1 VSHRVA
7 DGRSEMDALFAARG
21 LCGVVLQ
28 MALFPLSFLFQR
40 MALTSA
46 VMYEINGKQ
55 YRMRHLLGEGGFSF
69 VYKVTDSSGRGFA
82 LKKILA
88 QSEEM
93 LAGGMAEIEVLRTFG
108 GRPHVLQMVDSS
120 VTDVRP
126 GVKEILILLPH
137 YSRGT
142 LQDALDSKAAAH
154 EADSER
160 PFYTEAEALA
170 LLDGICIGLLHFH
183 SHTPEPMAHYDLK
196 PGNVLLSESN
206 TPVLM
211 DFGSVRPARQQIK
224 SRREALQLQEFASI
238 NCTMPYRAPELW
250 EPPSQCTIDERVDS
264 WSLGCLLYALVFGRS
279 PFEVSAGEVG
289 GSVAVAVASG
299 RVTFPGPGGSAAP
312 GGSRCSTVTSEGFQ
326 ELVRGLL
333 SQEPANR
340 LSVAAAQDRCRRLI
354 SGVPQ
359 P

>member
-1 VSHRVA
+1 
-7 DGRSEMDALFAARG
+7 MQTL
-21 LCGVVLQ
+21 
-28 MALFPLSFLFQR
+28 LFPLSFLFQR

-46 VMYEINGKQ
+46 VTYEIGGKQ

-88 QSEEM
+88 QSEEL
-93 LAGGMAEIEVLRTFG
+93 LAGGLAEIEVLRTFG
-108 GRPHVLQMVDSS
+108 GRQHVLQMVDSS

-142 LQDALDSKAAAH
+142 LQDALDTKAAAN
-154 EADSER
+154 EADSEQ

-170 LLDGICIGLLHFH
+170 LLDGICAGLLHFH
-183 SHTPEPMAHYDLK
+183 GHTEPMAHNDVK

-250 EPPSQCTIDERVDS
+250 EPPSHCTIDERVDS
-264 WSLGCLLYALVFGRS
+264 WSLGCVLYALVFGRS
-279 PFEVSAGEVG
+279 PFEVSVGEAG

-299 RVTFPGPGGSAAP
+299 RVTFPSPGSSAP
-312 GGSRCSTVTSEGFQ
+312 GGSRRSAVKSDGFQ
-326 ELVRGLL
+326 DLVRGLL
-333 SQEPANR
+333 TQEPASR
-340 LSVAAAQDRCRRLI
+340 LSVAAAQDRCRAVL
-354 SGVPQ
+354 SGQPQ